1 MRNRS
6 LYLVA
11 VLLLALATAP
21 WFISTDPTYQDRA
34 AANAGPSAF
43 HWIGTDG
50 YGRDL
55 WSRFVYGGR
64 WSMGIGAIATL
75 AVLVMGWA
83 AGSWAGFVGGA
94 VDWWVMRTADM
105 FLMVPW
111 LYLLI
116 ALRAAL
122 PLNLPPRQ
130 SFATLLVVIAV
141 ASWARPARMVRGLV
155 LSLRQKGYVDAALG
169 FGARPLTVYFRHV
182 LPGTYSLFSAQA
194 LLLFPRFVLAEVG
207 LSYMGLGLGEP
218 EPSWGALI
226 LPLRQA
232 YLLRGQWWLALPV
245 LLMAPVFLSLAFW
258 AWRLERP
265 LSR

>member
-1 MRNRS
+1 MTVLNRR
-6 LYLVA
+6 LIFV
-11 VLLLALATAP
+11 VVFLLALAMAP
-21 WFISTDPTYQDRA
+21 QFVSQDPTYQDRS
-34 AANAGPSAF
+34 AANAAPSAR

-75 AVLVMGWA
+75 AVLLIGWA
-83 AGSWAGFVGGA
+83 AGSWAGFAGGA
-94 VDWWVMRTADM
+94 ADWWVMRTAEM

-111 LYLLI
+111 LY
-116 ALRAAL
+116 
-122 PLNLPPRQ
+122 Q
-130 SFATLLVVIAV
+130 SFAVLLAVIAV

-155 LSLRQKGYVDAALG
+155 LSLRQKGYVDAAVG
-169 FGARPLTVYFRHV
+169 FGVQPLTVYFRHV
-182 LPGTYSLFSAQA
+182 LPGTYGLLAAQA

-218 EPSWGALI
+218 EPSWGGLI

-232 YLLRGQWWLALPV
+232 YLLREQWWPALPL
-245 LLMAPVFLSLAFW
+245 LLMAPIFLGVAFW
-258 AWRLERP
+258 ARRLERP
-265 LSR
+265 PSS

>member
-1 MRNRS
+1 MFI
-6 LYLVA
+6 A
-11 VLLLALATAP
+11 VLVLALATAP
-21 WFISTDPTYQDRA
+21 WLITQDPAYQDRA
-34 AANAGPSAF
+34 AANAAPSTM

-64 WSMGIGAIATL
+64 WSVGIGLAATIT
-75 AVLVMGWA
+75 VLLLGWA
-83 AGSWAGFVGGA
+83 IGSWAGFAGGA
-94 VDWWVMRTADM
+94 VDGWLMRIAEM

-130 SFATLLVVIAV
+130 SFAALLAVIV
-141 ASWARPARMVRGLV
+141 FASWARPARMVRGLV
-155 LSLRQKGYVDAALG
+155 LSLREKDFVDAALG
-169 FGARPLTVYFRHV
+169 FGVRPLMVYFRHV
-182 LPGTYSLFSAQA
+182 LPWTYRLFAAQA
-194 LLLFPRFVLAEVG
+194 LLLLPRFVLAEVG

-226 LPLRQA
+226 LPLRQT
-232 YLLRGQWWLALPV
+232 YLLREQWWLALPL
-245 LLMAPVFLSLAFW
+245 LLMTPLFLGLAIW
-258 AWRLERP
+258 ARRVERT
-265 LSR
+265 LSS